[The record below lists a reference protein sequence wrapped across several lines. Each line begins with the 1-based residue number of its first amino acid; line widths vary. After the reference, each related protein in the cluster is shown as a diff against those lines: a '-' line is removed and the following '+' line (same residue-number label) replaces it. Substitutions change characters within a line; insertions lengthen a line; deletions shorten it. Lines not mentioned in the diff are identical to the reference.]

1 MTTTRTRTEEPL
13 LSAEEE
19 VSLARTIEAGLLATQ
34 ALHSQ
39 AMPDGEPVPWALA
52 ADLEQL
58 QQEGERARQRFVL
71 ANVRLVGVEVRRA
84 AARTSV
90 PADDLFQEGVLA
102 LAESLVRW
110 DHTRGV
116 RFAGYALPWV
126 RNRIRAVAASRLG
139 ELESSVRVGQVREL
153 RLEQLRL
160 VQQLRREPTLLE
172 LAARVGRSPGWVA
185 RALQAARPVP
195 LHDAAGQVV
204 EIADP
209 RAQRPLEAVLEERWP
224 AAEALGRLPEPVR
237 TVLRHRFGFDGEPV
251 SRSVLG
257 RRLGR
262 SATQVRRLEELGLE
276 MLREVCPSQSRD
288 IA

>member
-13 LSAEEE
+13 LSADDE
-19 VSLARTIEAGLLATQ
+19 VALARTIEAGLLATQ
-34 ALHSQ
+34 ALRSRT
-39 AMPDGEPVPWALA
+39 MPGGEPVPEALA
-52 ADLEQL
+52 EDLAQL
-58 QQEGERARQRFVL
+58 QEEGERARQRFVL
-71 ANVRLVGVEVRRA
+71 ANVRLVAVEVRRA
-84 AARTSV
+84 AGRTPV

-102 LAESLVRW
+102 VAESLARW

-126 RNRIRAVAASRLG
+126 RNRIRAAAASRLG

-153 RLEQLRL
+153 RVEQLRL
-160 VQQLRREPTLLE
+160 VQQLRREPTLPE
-172 LAARVGRSPGWVA
+172 LAARVGRSAGWVA
-185 RALQAARPVP
+185 GALQAARPVS
-195 LHDAAGQVV
+195 LHDADGQVV

-209 RAQRPLEAVLEERWP
+209 RAQRPLEAVLEDRWP
-224 AAEALGRLPEPVR
+224 AVEALRRLPEPVR

-251 SRSVLG
+251 SRSVLA
-257 RRLGR
+257 RRMGR

-276 MLREVCPSQSRD
+276 MLREVCPSQCRS

>member
-1 MTTTRTRTEEPL
+1 MTTTLTRTGEPL
-13 LSAEEE
+13 LSAEDEIG
-19 VSLARTIEAGLLATQ
+19 LARAIEAGVLASQ
-34 ALHSQ
+34 ALRSQ
-39 AMPDGEPVPWALA
+39 TMPDGEPVPWALA

-58 QQEGERARQRFVL
+58 QEEGERARQRFVL
-71 ANVRLVGVEVRRA
+71 ANVRLVAVEVRRA

-90 PADDLFQEGVLA
+90 PGDDLFQEGVLA
-102 LAESLVRW
+102 LAESLARW

-126 RNRIRAVAASRLG
+126 RNRIRAAAASRLG

-160 VQQLRREPTLLE
+160 VQQLRREPTVPE
-172 LAARVGRSPGWVA
+172 LAARVGRSAGWVA
-185 RALQAARPVP
+185 GALQASRPVP
-195 LHDAAGQVV
+195 LHDATGQVV

-209 RAQRPLEAVLEERWP
+209 RAQAPLELVLEEHWP

-237 TVLRHRFGFDGEPV
+237 TVLRHRFGFDGEPE
-251 SRSVLG
+251 SRSALA

-262 SATQVRRLEELGLE
+262 SAPQVRRLEELGLE
-276 MLREVCPSQSRD
+276 MLREVCPSQCRRT
-288 IA
+288 A